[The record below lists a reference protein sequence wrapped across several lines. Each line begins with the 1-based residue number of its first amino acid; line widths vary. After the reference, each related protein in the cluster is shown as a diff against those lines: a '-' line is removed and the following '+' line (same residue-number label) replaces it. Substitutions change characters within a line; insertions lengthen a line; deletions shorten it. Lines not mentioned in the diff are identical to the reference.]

1 MRSKLVAS
9 LAISLMVFSACAVL
23 IVIDDSEETDA
34 ATVYWEKVSQVPLE
48 DKWRI
53 VVNTYVGESWSVHVP
68 LSKAQEIKPKA
79 TSLFVLG
86 DSPNSQVT
94 LVKNGDGSFTI
105 NGTSNSVGVQDYGT
119 IIATYEM
126 SPMGTGPV
134 SYLLRVNVS
143 DLCTIQF
150 DAQNGTYYNPIVR
163 GPGQEYG
170 ALPTP
175 IKSGYEFD
183 GWYYTEGDGSVTGP
197 VGSNWTAFMNLT
209 MWAKWTLIEIPIE
222 YTDPSGNLA
231 ANVSWSHQMSDTSGV
246 SMTISGENT
255 DWLNVS
261 GGRIYGIPPAAGEYE
276 VTVTL
281 SSPNATTVST
291 TFTLH
296 VMPQLVPTNSP
307 LSGAIIFV

>member
-68 LSKAQEIKPKA
+68 LSKAQEIQPKA
-79 TSLFVLG
+79 TSLFALS

-119 IIATYEM
+119 IIATYNV
-126 SPMGTGPV
+126 SPIGTGPI

-175 IKSGYEFD
+175 TKSGYEFD

-197 VGSNWTAFMNLT
+197 VGTNWTAFMNLT
-209 MWAKWTLIEIPIE
+209 LWAKWTLIEIPIE

-246 SMTISGENT
+246 SMTISGENI

>member
-1 MRSKLVAS
+1 
-9 LAISLMVFSACAVL
+9 MVFSACAVL

-34 ATVYWEKVSQVPLE
+34 ATVSWEKFKAGTY
-48 DKWRI
+48 KWKI
-53 VVNTYVGESWSVHVP
+53 TVNTYVGENWSVHVP
-68 LSKAQEIKPKA
+68 ISKAQEINSGINAFDNVIWVP
-79 TSLFVLG
+79 TSNPPV
-86 DSPNSQVT
+86 SCPVT
-94 LVKNGDGSFTI
+94 LTNNGDGSFTI
-105 NGTSNSVGVQDYGT
+105 SGINNTPGIYDYSDLGQGF
-119 IIATYEM
+119 IK
-126 SPMGTGPV
+126 GN
-134 SYLLRVNVS
+134 YLPKDTAFNTFKQVDFFLKVVVS
-143 DLCTIQF
+143 DVYTIQF

-175 IKSGYEFD
+175 IKSGYEFG

-209 MWAKWTLIEIPIE
+209 LWAKWTLIEIPIE

>member
-68 LSKAQEIKPKA
+68 LSKAQEIQPKA
-79 TSLFVLG
+79 TSLFALS

-119 IIATYEM
+119 IIATYNV
-126 SPMGTGPV
+126 SPIGTGPI

-175 IKSGYEFD
+175 TKSGYEFD

-197 VGSNWTAFMNLT
+197 VGTNWTAFMNLT
-209 MWAKWTLIEIPIE
+209 LWAKWTLIEIPIE

-246 SMTISGENT
+246 SMTISGENI

-307 LSGAIIFV
+307 SSGAIIFV